1 MKKNDFQG
9 CADIW
14 SPKALRS
21 GAGGHFKIPIL
32 KSMSWSEIPHLVP
45 KHAQVLLADHSTI
58 SNQQKQINYTEKLR
72 GLLQK
77 CQPYVS
83 EKEDLSYEE
92 PEILQEYANLPMETL
107 AWNQVDINSEVV
119 LVLGGET
126 HGLSLMAKKLA
137 HERNGTIVSIPLK
150 NEIDSLN
157 VASAASILLYQIQ
170 TRLENLS

>member
-1 MKKNDFQG
+1 
-9 CADIW
+9 
-14 SPKALRS
+14 
-21 GAGGHFKIPIL
+21 
-32 KSMSWSEIPHLVP
+32 MSWAEIPHLVP
-45 KHAQVLLADHSTI
+45 KHAQVLLADHSTL
-58 SNQQKQINYTEKLR
+58 NQQIHINYTEKL
-72 GLLQK
+72 GELLHK

-83 EKEDLSYEE
+83 EKEDLSYGE

-170 TRLENLS
+170 TKLENLS